1 MAVNLLISHD
11 IHSNALLLLS
21 SRVAVSAIV
30 TVEPRRRKFH
40 KPITLTI
47 PVPQAASKGMLNKYG
62 GGAGGVG
69 GGGGG
74 GGPGGPGPGGGGLG
88 NTGGNSQAAAVP
100 ATQR

>member
-1 MAVNLLISHD
+1 M
-11 IHSNALLLLS
+11 
-21 SRVAVSAIV
+21 AVSAIV

-62 GGAGGVG
+62 GG
-69 GGGGG
+69 GGGG

-88 NTGGNSQAAAVP
+88 NAGGHSQAAAVP
-100 ATQR
+100 ATQRLDFVCSIFHSIYDSFIHH